1 MKKIIFSTLLASTTL
16 FGLERPVL
24 SRNCPPLSDEIKEI
38 TVLDNDAE
46 LKESPADNAT
56 KGPPILA
63 NDKLNIDLNRKVDQ
77 TESCYYPVTKGNNSY
92 WIKQSGIKELKELP
106 YKGTSLIDKKDSS
119 KEIIDLKAENQ
130 KLKSKLKSVSAFPEI
145 VNLLSNVIFITFLS
159 ALSVV
164 GFLQRKNISA
174 ALQAIINLTS
184 QSDKFLEKVQTVI
197 QSNSELHHQNT
208 ELTSKIHETLDKFI
222 PLFKQEPQID
232 PKNNQI
238 EILIQQLVQERQLI
252 VQVLK
257 EHLQVLGSLQDTR
270 SNQDET
276 TADPNPPEPQPK
288 PNPPLPPPAPALPGS
303 VNRVI
308 HDEFYLNVIA
318 KFNAEET
325 EWLKSQINAK
335 KLTPVTIS
343 QTSARGEYE
352 DGEKIT
358 KLECDDNGTLLI
370 FEAAN
375 YSWLIPNRIDSRWKR
390 AVTESCF
397 NDHDKPILEE
407 PAEVVAVENDNN
419 VWKINKKGKFK
430 QFI

>member
-1 MKKIIFSTLLASTTL
+1 
-16 FGLERPVL
+16 L

-38 TVLDNDAE
+38 TVLDNDAQ
-46 LKESPADNAT
+46 LKEKPADNAK

-63 NDKLNIDLNRKVDQ
+63 NDKLKIDLNRKVDQ
-77 TESCYYPVTKGNNSY
+77 TESCYYPVIKDDKLY
-92 WIKQSGIKELKELP
+92 WIIQSSIKELIESSYKDTIKENR
-106 YKGTSLIDKKDSS
+106 
-119 KEIIDLKAENQ
+119 DLKAENQ
-130 KLKSKLKSVSAFPEI
+130 KLKSKLESLSAASEI
-145 VNLLSNVIFITFLS
+145 ANLLSNSFLIIFLTAI
-159 ALSVV
+159 SVA
-164 GFLQRKNISA
+164 GILQRKNISE
-174 ALQAIINLTS
+174 ALQSIIKLST
-184 QSDKFLEKVQTVI
+184 QTDKFLEKVQTFI
-197 QSNSELHHQNT
+197 QRNSEFHVQNT
-208 ELTSKIHETLDKFI
+208 ELTSKLHETLDKFI

-238 EILIQQLVQERQLI
+238 EILIQQLLQERQLI

-288 PNPPLPPPAPALPGS
+288 PNPPLPPPAPALPGF

-419 VWKINKKGKFK
+419 VWKVNKKGKFK
-430 QFI
+430 

>member
-38 TVLDNDAE
+38 TVLDNDAQ
-46 LKESPADNAT
+46 LKELPADNAK

-63 NDKLNIDLNRKVDQ
+63 NNKLKIDLNRNVDQ

-92 WIKQSGIKELKELP
+92 WIKQSGIKELIESSYKDTIKENR
-106 YKGTSLIDKKDSS
+106 
-119 KEIIDLKAENQ
+119 DLKAENQ
-130 KLKSKLKSVSAFPEI
+130 KLKSKLESLSAASEI
-145 VNLLSNVIFITFLS
+145 ANMLSNSFLITFLS

-164 GFLQRKNISA
+164 GLLQRKNISE
-174 ALQAIINLTS
+174 ALQSIIKFST
-184 QSDKFLEKVQTVI
+184 QTDKFLEKVQTFI
-197 QSNSELHHQNT
+197 QRNSEFHVQNT
-208 ELTSKIHETLDKFI
+208 ELTSKLHETLDKFI
-222 PLFKQEPQID
+222 PLLKQEPQID

-238 EILIQQLVQERQLI
+238 EILIHQLIEERQLN
-252 VQVLK
+252 VQILK
-257 EHLQVLGSLQDTR
+257 EHLQVLRSLQDTG
-270 SNQDET
+270 T
-276 TADPNPPEPQPK
+276 DPNPPEPQPK
-288 PNPPLPPPAPALPGS
+288 PNPPEPQPKPNPPQPPPVPALPIF
-303 VNRVI
+303 VTKVI
-308 HDEFYLNVIA
+308 QDEFYLNVIA

-358 KLECDDNGTLLI
+358 KLERDDNGTLLI

-375 YSWLIPNRIDSRWKR
+375 CSWLIPNRTVKSWKR

-397 NDHDKPILEE
+397 THPDKDNLEE
-407 PAEVVAVENDNN
+407 PAEVVTIENDNKL
-419 VWKINKKGKFK
+419 WKIKTKGKFK
-430 QFI
+430 

>member
-24 SRNCPPLSDEIKEI
+24 SNGCRPLPTGINVI
-38 TVLDNDAE
+38 TVLDDLAK
-46 LKESPADNAT
+46 LKEDPADYAK
-56 KGPPILA
+56 KGPSILKNQQLKINPRKNPIRSDA
-63 NDKLNIDLNRKVDQ
+63 
-77 TESCYYPVTKGNNSY
+77 CYYPVIKGDKPY
-92 WIKQSGIKELKELP
+92 WIKQSGIMEMKKFPPED
-106 YKGTSLIDKKDSS
+106 TSLTDDNDSS
-119 KEIIDLKAENQ
+119 NENIA
-130 KLKSKLKSVSAFPEI
+130 LISEI
-145 VNLLSNVIFITFLS
+145 VNLLSNFISLTFLS
-159 ALSVV
+159 AISVV

-174 ALQAIINLTS
+174 ALQAIINLTT

-197 QSNSELHHQNT
+197 QGNSEFHDKNI
-208 ELTSKIHETLDKFI
+208 EVTSKLHETLDKFI
-222 PLFKQEPQID
+222 PLFKQELQID

-238 EILIQQLVQERQLI
+238 EILIQQLLQERQLI

-270 SNQDET
+270 NNQDET
-276 TADPNPPEPQPK
+276 TADPNLPEPQPK
-288 PNPPLPPPAPALPGS
+288 PNHPLPPPAPALPGY

-325 EWLKSQINAK
+325 EWLKTQINAK

-358 KLECDDNGTLLI
+358 KLERDDNGTLLI

-375 YSWLIPNRIDSRWKR
+375 CSWLIPNRIDSRWKR

-407 PAEVVAVENDNN
+407 PAEVMAVENDNN